1 MDKLMLFIIQIK
13 SMHLIWGYGKE
24 LKWET
29 TVLWLQR
36 LCLLRVLTDPG
47 PSRYRP
53 PDSGAV

>member
-1 MDKLMLFIIQIK
+1 MLFIIQIK